1 MKFVPGCSCCVGPCD
16 WTITVKGCGGVGY
29 PGVTVTVVDSGGG
42 TVSGTTNGSGIVTF
56 TGLATGTATAT
67 STAPN
72 ARWVN
77 TSVIKTLVAGANTS
91 NLSMS
96 SATGYIFLG
105 CLDPAS
111 TTLYYSA
118 YRLFDHSGACNP
130 ETLSNPLTFSGT
142 SDWSGEYLPAFAT
155 PPTTDGRVRGGTGQ
169 ADGVS
174 RRGYRFPRNTPPA
187 GGGACACARP
197 HAAAAR
203 RLAATL
209 MPVRAMVARVVC
221 LGEIECPRP
230 K

>member
-96 SATGYIFLG
+96 SATGYICLG

-142 SDWSGEYLPAFAT
+142 SDWSGEYLPAFAV
-155 PPTTDGRVRGGTGQ
+155 PPFTDGQVRLVSAGSLTVYLEDLSGSTVTWSASATASVTCSPFTATATVNDPRTGCGSG
-169 ADGVS
+169 DIVI
-174 RRGYRFPRNTPPA
+174 TI
-187 GGGACACARP
+187 
-197 HAAAAR
+197 
-203 RLAATL
+203 T
-209 MPVRAMVARVVC
+209 
-221 LGEIECPRP
+221 E
-230 K
+230 